1 MAPPRI
7 VAPTWSPSPLGI
19 PARSRGPVDHPGVLG
34 WVGRGRNRP
43 PGVHRRARLA
53 ASHGALAG
61 VTAQP
66 VEIHPSLQ
74 RRQICFAWL
83 GLDTPSGLSGWST
96 TDLWTWSTA
105 PAHRVHPNMWCTAPI
120 TCCHVPACPVST
132 QSTSGQPCTFCS
144 KAPQIPVNQPTVCS
158 SSKELQICPDF
169 NRLGHCSFQ
178 K

>member
-66 VEIHPSLQ
+66 VEIRPSLQ

-96 TDLWTWSTA
+96 TDSWTWSTA
-105 PAHRVHPNMWCTAPI
+105 PAHRVHRTCGAPHQSRVA
-120 TCCHVPACPVST
+120 TCPPIQSARSQHPVSRAR
-132 QSTSGQPCTFCS
+132 F
-144 KAPQIPVNQPTVCS
+144 A
-158 SSKELQICPDF
+158 D
-169 NRLGHCSFQ
+169 
-178 K
+178 